1 VQEGKLMNTKLTL
14 NIDKNIINKAKTYAS
29 TQHISLSRLVE
40 EYLKSLSS
48 RSNESIHIGPI
59 TKELSKIVKNR
70 TKINYKN
77 IIEDYLISK
86 HVK

>member
-1 VQEGKLMNTKLTL
+1 MNTKLTL
-14 NIDKNIINKAKTYAS
+14 NIDKSIINRAKTYAS

-48 RSNESIHIGPI
+48 RSNESIYIAPI
-59 TKELSKIVKNR
+59 TKELGKIVKNK

>member
-1 VQEGKLMNTKLTL
+1 MNTKLTL

-48 RSNESIHIGPI
+48 RSNESVYIAPI
-59 TKELSKIVKNR
+59 TKELSKIVKNK